1 MTTINNSRRR
11 AGGFLRDFQEFA
23 LQGSVV
29 DLAVGVII
37 GAAFGK
43 IVTSFTED
51 IITPLILNPALKA
64 ANVEDLA
71 QLSAG
76 GIKYGLF
83 ISAILNFIIIAF
95 ALFLVVRAFAKFK
108 RKEAAIAAEEPDV
121 AVLSQERLTDALDR
135 LNNTLE
141 SQQR

>member
-1 MTTINNSRRR
+1 MATVGNGRRR

-95 ALFLVVRAFAKFK
+95 ALFLIVRTFAKFK
-108 RKEAAIAAEEPDV
+108 RKEAAIAAEEADP
-121 AVLSQERLTDALDR
+121 VLLAQERLADTLDR
-135 LNNTLE
+135 LNHTLE

>member
-1 MTTINNSRRR
+1 MATVGNGRRR
-11 AGGFLRDFQEFA
+11 ATGFIRDFQEFA

-43 IVTSFTED
+43 IVTSFTDD

-95 ALFLVVRAFAKFK
+95 VLFLLVRAFAKFK
-108 RKEAAIAAEEPDV
+108 RKEAAIAAAEPDP
-121 AVLSQERLTDALDR
+121 AVLAQERLTDVLER

-141 SQQR
+141 TQER

>member
-1 MTTINNSRRR
+1 MTTIGNGRRR

-64 ANVEDLA
+64 ANVQNLA
-71 QLSAG
+71 ELSAG

-83 ISAILNFIIIAF
+83 IAAILNFIIIAF
-95 ALFLVVRAFAKFK
+95 ALFLVVRTFAKFK
-108 RKEAAIAAEEPDV
+108 RQEAAIAAEDPDP
-121 AVLSQERLTDALDR
+121 ALLAQERLADSLDR
-135 LNNTLE
+135 LNSTME
-141 SQQR
+141 SRQM

>member
-1 MTTINNSRRR
+1 MATLGNARRR
-11 AGGFLRDFQEFA
+11 SSGLLRDFQEFA
-23 LQGSVV
+23 LHGSVV

-43 IVTSFTED
+43 IVSSFTDD
-51 IITPLILNPALKA
+51 IITPLILNPLLKA
-64 ANVEDLA
+64 AQVDSLA
-71 QLSAG
+71 SLSAG

-95 ALFLVVRAFAKFK
+95 ALFLMVRAFAKFK
-108 RKEAAIAAEEPDV
+108 RKEEAAAAAEPDL